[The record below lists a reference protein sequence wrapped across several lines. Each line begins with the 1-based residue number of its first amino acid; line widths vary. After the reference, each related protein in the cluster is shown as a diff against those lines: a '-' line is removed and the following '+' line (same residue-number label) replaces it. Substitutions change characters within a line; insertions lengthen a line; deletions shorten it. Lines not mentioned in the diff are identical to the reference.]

1 MRDEKRFAA
10 LVAGALLASTLLIGT
25 QALAQISDDVVKLG
39 VTNDQA
45 SIYSAAGGFG
55 AVVATRM
62 AVEDFGGTV
71 LGKKI
76 EVVFADNQN
85 KPDIGVS
92 IVRRWVEAE
101 KVDAVVD
108 GGSSAVGMAIQAV
121 TRDTNKM
128 FLISGSGTHALT
140 NQNCSPTGFQWSWDT
155 YGVAAGTATELMKQK
170 LDTWFFITADY
181 TFGHLLEAQATEVV
195 KAHGGKVLG
204 SVRAPFNTSDFS
216 SFLLQAQTSGAK
228 VIALATAGG
237 DTTNAL
243 KQAREFGL
251 TKMGQKV
258 AALFMNI
265 TDVDA
270 LGLEAAQGL
279 IITTSFYW
287 DRTDA
292 SRAFSKRFF
301 EQHKKMPTFLTAG
314 AYSAVTH
321 YLNAV
326 KAAGTDDTAKVAE
339 QMRKTRINDPMTE
352 NGWIREDGRVMR
364 DFYVVQVK
372 KPEESKYPW
381 DYYKVIG
388 TVPAEEAALPLSRS
402 ECKLVKKGN

>member
-1 MRDEKRFAA
+1 MNIHRIGAVVAIVAA
-10 LVAGALLASTLLIGT
+10 TVAPVT
-25 QALAQISDDVVKLG
+25 AQVSNDVVKLG

-55 AVVATRM
+55 AVIAARM

-85 KPDIGVS
+85 KPDIGVA
-92 IVRRWVEAE
+92 IVRRWIDNEN
-101 KVDAVVD
+101 VDVIVD
-108 GGSSAVGMAIQAV
+108 GGSSAVGMAIQPV
-121 TRDTNKM
+121 TRDTNKL

-140 NQNCSPTGFQWSWDT
+140 NANCSPTGFQWSWDT

-181 TFGHLLEAQATEVV
+181 TFGHLLQAQASEVV
-195 KAHGGKVLG
+195 EKNGGKVLG
-204 SVRAPFNTSDFS
+204 SVRVPFNTSDFS
-216 SFLLQAQTSGAK
+216 SYLLQAQTSGAK
-228 VIALATAGG
+228 VVALATAGG

-251 TKMGQKV
+251 TRMGQKV

-287 DRTDA
+287 DRTEA
-292 SRAFSKRFF
+292 SREFSKRFF
-301 EQHKKMPTFLTAG
+301 EKHKRMPTFLTAG

-321 YLNAV
+321 YLKAV
-326 KAAGTDDTAKVAE
+326 QAAGTDDTAKVAE
-339 QMRKTRINDPMTE
+339 QMRKTKINDPMTE

-372 KPEESKYPW
+372 TPAESKYPW
-381 DYYKVIG
+381 DYYKKIADIS
-388 TVPAEEAALPLSRS
+388 AEDAAKPLEMS
-402 ECKLVKKGN
+402 ECPLVKK